1 MGSEMCIRDRLNAAR
16 WVPGWG
22 TPFHRCFRRAIKTAP
37 SSPIARLINDFFQ
50 QMHDHLR
57 LKDDSGPSAFS
68 LLLRLLSTHFDPV
81 DQGRAFVNLQDFVVP
96 TGTVCSTCLRAF
108 RELALV
114 VQGTEKICRPS
125 DAMVI
130 EVMRTS
136 VIRQF
141 LCFDSGPLSRRLDD
155 CA

>member
-1 MGSEMCIRDRLNAAR
+1 MHDYLRLN
-16 WVPGWG
+16 
-22 TPFHRCFRRAIKTAP
+22 
-37 SSPIARLINDFFQ
+37 N
-50 QMHDHLR
+50 
-57 LKDDSGPSAFS
+57 DSGPSAFS
-68 LLLRLLSTHFDPV
+68 LLLRLLSTHFDHV
-81 DQGRAFVNLQDFVVP
+81 DQGRAFVKLQAFVVP
-96 TGTVCSTCLRAF
+96 TGTVYSTCLRAF
-108 RELALV
+108 QKLALV